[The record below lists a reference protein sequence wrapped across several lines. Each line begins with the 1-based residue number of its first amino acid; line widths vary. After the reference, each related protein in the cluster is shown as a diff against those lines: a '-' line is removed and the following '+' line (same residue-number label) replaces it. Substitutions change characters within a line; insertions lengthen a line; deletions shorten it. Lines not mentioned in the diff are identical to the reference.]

1 MTLPILL
8 DHSGHIP
15 ALFVTEGK
23 ACAVAR
29 SIASGVPETIVAALT
44 AFAHPAISSICTYLV
59 IFNVK
64 INNSEIFLDYA
75 NE

>member
-29 SIASGVPETIVAALT
+29 SIASGVPETIVAALNCVRPYSH
-44 AFAHPAISSICTYLV
+44 FVYMHISSY
-59 IFNVK
+59 F
-64 INNSEIFLDYA
+64 
-75 NE
+75 

>member
-23 ACAVAR
+23 AY
-29 SIASGVPETIVAALT
+29 GVGQEHGIGST
-44 AFAHPAISSICTYLV
+44 
-59 IFNVK
+59 
-64 INNSEIFLDYA
+64 
-75 NE
+75 